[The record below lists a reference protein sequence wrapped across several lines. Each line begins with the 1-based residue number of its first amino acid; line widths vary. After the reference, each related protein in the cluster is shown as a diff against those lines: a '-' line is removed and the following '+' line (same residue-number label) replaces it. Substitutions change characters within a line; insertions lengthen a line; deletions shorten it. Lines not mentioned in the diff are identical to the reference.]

1 MTPVTCISDQQSKPA
16 QEFGSLEDR
25 LAYIREAIL
34 RKSPA
39 AAKNELSTI
48 LEEQPEHAEALHL
61 LGLVHAQEQCWPEA
75 AASLRRALEIDPCR
89 ISWHI
94 DLAIVLTAMDKLR
107 SAAAV
112 YVTVLT
118 YSPDELKAL
127 IGLGSVLLE
136 VGEAEKAHSAFS
148 RAAELQPRSV
158 EAQLGNARTLV
169 SLGRSADAIELLKGM
184 LAENGECI
192 DVQRVLGSI
201 LYDQGDLPGA
211 QKYWEA
217 VLRGERRDTEAL
229 TYLFLIAWK
238 TANLEQVATYARPLI
253 ASGAMDETYHS
264 IYLYLLLFRDGETA
278 ESIRSACEEFGRRLG
293 RKRGPPQPFRKAH
306 NQNKR
311 LRIGYVSGES
321 ASPVS
326 RNFLMPFLLNHD
338 HRQFDVHFYDTARQC
353 MWPELPGKARHCY
366 SLDNEAL
373 RQTILEDEID
383 ILVDLSG
390 MFPGNRLQL
399 FAWRSAPLQV
409 TYPNCPITTGIEEI
423 DYIFTDEWTCPS
435 GHEGQ
440 YKEKAVRLPCG
451 YLAYEPP
458 ADAPSISPSP
468 ASSNGFMTYGLFQRT
483 LKINSGVWDVIAGI
497 LQRDPS
503 GLLLIQNPDPA
514 FDDPKSSARRAMAA
528 ELALRGIGSDRVR
541 LLGPRCHS
549 EFLRVIAEADIA
561 LDTFPYQG
569 QTTTCECLWMGVP
582 VVTLAGDRHSAR
594 VGSAIVQRIGLGELV
609 TATRDEYVEGAL
621 RLAQDTARLASLRSG
636 LRHRLACS
644 SLLDS
649 AGLMRAIEQAYHWM
663 WNSWCSQ

>member
-1 MTPVTCISDQQSKPA
+1 MTTGTCISDRRNNLAPN
-16 QEFGSLEDR
+16 FCSLQDR
-25 LAYIREAIL
+25 LAYIRQAIL
-34 RKSPA
+34 RKSST
-39 AAKNELSTI
+39 AAKDGLSTI
-48 LEEQPEHAEALHL
+48 LEAEPEHAQALHF
-61 LGLVHAQEQCWPEA
+61 LGLVHAQDECWAEA
-75 AASLRRALEIDPCR
+75 AACLRRALEIDPCR
-89 ISWHI
+89 ISWHT
-94 DLAIVLTAMDKLR
+94 DLATVLTVMGDWR

-118 YSPDELKAL
+118 HSPDHVRAL
-127 IGLGSVLLE
+127 IGLGGVLSQL
-136 VGEAEKAHSAFS
+136 GDAEKAQSAFS
-148 RAAELQPRSV
+148 RAAVLQPGSM
-158 EAQLGNARTLV
+158 EACLGNARALAQ
-169 SLGRSADAIELLKGM
+169 LGRFAEAIGILESL

-192 DVQRVLGSI
+192 DCERVLGSI
-201 LYDQGDLPGA
+201 SYAQGDLEAA
-211 QKYWEA
+211 QKRWEA
-217 VLRGERRDTEAL
+217 VLREAPGDTEAL
-229 TYLFLIAWK
+229 TYLFLIGWK
-238 TANLEQVATYARPLI
+238 TGNLEQVAAHARPLI

-293 RKRGPPQPFRKAH
+293 RKREPPQPFRKAH
-306 NQNKR
+306 DQNKR

-594 VGSAIVQRIGLGELV
+594 VGSAILQRIGLGELV